1 MVKMYLLRKLMLQVA
16 ASLAWCLCWQQLGR
30 VHRACTSVVQNPAG
44 GSACSAMSVEDM
56 QQQEGRSGSS
66 YMFER
71 QLASACLGW
80 QVWSYTSGM
89 TSEALA
95 CLFRQYS
102 SFSSYKLICS
112 DNIAAHLREV
122 TTAVHFCLQNGRGAP
137 VHRLRRTLLKSMV
150 ASKLRLAA
158 LEMLSGSSNTFYFH
172 RL

>member
-1 MVKMYLLRKLMLQVA
+1 MLQVA

-56 QQQEGRSGSS
+56 QQVSRSDSS

-71 QLASACLGW
+71 QLASACLEW

-102 SFSSYKLICS
+102 SLSSYRLICS
-112 DNIAAHLREV
+112 DNIAAHLRKE
-122 TTAVHFCLQNGRGAP
+122 TTAVRFCLQNVRGAP

-158 LEMLSGSSNTFYFH
+158 LEMLSGSSNTFYVH
-172 RL
+172 RV